1 MTGKAGRVVSVVTT
15 VIVALFLVVAVFALA
30 VTLVYRVQ
38 GETAELFGYQLRVVT
53 SGSMEPN
60 IKQGALVA
68 IRTAEEGDESFYED
82 LEVGDVLTFY
92 WFNGATSADEVV
104 VTHRIV
110 NIQESDGRY
119 VFTLRGDAVENDTQT
134 IAGDSGNIIG
144 KVTWDSYVVGRI
156 LTFVRS
162 SVGIVCCL
170 ILPAA
175 VVICFEVV
183 RIVKLVREGKE
194 EQKKEKAQEEESELE
209 RLRREVAALKEEKR
223 AAAVQNAD
231 SGAVSEKVGAESA
244 PQMPLFADWQDSP
257 EEQGEIPSVAEDAVS
272 FGGTDHI
279 QTDQEKGEE
288 ER

>member
-1 MTGKAGRVVSVVTT
+1 MTGKAGRVVSVITT

-30 VTLVYRVQ
+30 VTRVYRVQ

-82 LEVGDVLTFY
+82 LKVGDVLTFY

-104 VTHRIV
+104 VPHRIIA
-110 NIQESDGRY
+110 IQESDGRY

-223 AAAVQNAD
+223 AAVQNAD

-257 EEQGEIPSVAEDAVS
+257 EEQGEISSVAEDAVS
-272 FGGTDHI
+272 FGRTDHI